1 MGKLMIYGATGY
13 TGRIACQHAKSLDL
27 QFVLGGRSQGKLAE
41 LAAQLTAPY
50 MVFSVDN
57 PDDIAL
63 ALKDIKVLLNCA
75 GPFGETAGPLMATCI
90 EKGVHYL
97 DFSAELYSYQ
107 LAGKLDEKARR
118 SGVMLLPGCG
128 GSVSMLGCLVLHALR
143 SEEQAVSIDVA
154 LYVTGPMSRGSA
166 ISAAAS
172 LSPDCLQR
180 RDGTL
185 VQQDVNSTKQFDF
198 DDGHGPVACF
208 PVTLPDLITIW
219 KSTGVSNIRT
229 FVRTSA
235 GSFPTTDLAALPDG
249 PTAEQRKAN
258 PYHASVIITKQDNDT
273 RRAVLHTVNGYTFT
287 GIASVEA
294 AKRVFAGEV
303 KGGFQTPAEV
313 FGKGFVESVTGS
325 RIVDI

>member
-41 LAAQLTAPY
+41 LAAQLTAPC

-75 GPFGETAGPLMATCI
+75 GPF
-90 EKGVHYL
+90 
-97 DFSAELYSYQ
+97 
-107 LAGKLDEKARR
+107 AGKLDEKARR

-273 RRAVLHTVNGYTFT
+273 RHAVLHTVNGYTFT